1 MNVKL
6 SLSIMRASDDLSRA
20 VKEAVSDY
28 VELRGLNG
36 LCPDVR
42 KWSSPPAPAAFLDA
56 GLPKTG
62 GTGSL
67 PRGLLPSVSS
77 STAVGAPGEFRG
89 YSSEGKNQVKQSG
102 TTSGTS
108 VENVV
113 SFADNGS
120 SHVHRGN
127 RRLSSGSRHGVR
139 KRSSLDSVASSI
151 PQPSWEAEGPDG
163 FISQATSMIG
173 LALFSVHGS
182 SGERGL
188 MASQSTPELG
198 GNSMASLLAGDIT
211 AVDAKQLLRRLR
223 QQTKTSR
230 HRRHGANN
238 STTSTTKPRS
248 GARTSRPSFKRNRG
262 GKGPA
267 QSPPRTGVGLTFPP
281 FSPPDAWDDTGLFTV
296 APRPKTVPSRIPSRI
311 HHDQQH
317 QRPTLASHTLASP
330 VVAGRTSDPP
340 SSAVVVPPGSNGRN
354 VDDSAVVGTMLPREL
369 WQKGQDIGLGRS
381 GSSSDSFGLWP
392 KRRRKVGGGAGD
404 AAVEFLDIREAALV
418 SVAESLARRALPWQ
432 AQLCPRALQDLEIAR
447 VKIFHASEK
456 ERQAVHKA
464 RQDEIFRGQLLGEE
478 RSWELFGR
486 AQGRLFEGSL
496 DKALMRTAR
505 VQRVEGAWK
514 ELRLDDDLSSEIAG
528 YASSHTLRPLRFIN
542 KGLDRYSID
551 VLEQGEADSAWLC
564 RRITQV
570 DVLWDPSACIATKE
584 REEQRANTILEA
596 WRKGHLAAT
605 SQLDASLWL
614 EAVGARALASEE
626 SARWTR
632 GVTEMVDEDGRR
644 AEADRASERRRS
656 SDRYSSMLQKACES
670 DRDERGASQ
679 EAWNLQGWLSV
690 GSHKLV
696 QQTLRA
702 LVRGCSH
709 PYAVRDVLWE
719 ARNAAEFAAAARAA
733 AASQLA
739 EDSRGFCNARR
750 GRKAMVR
757 QHKQDIL
764 LAEERRSSA
773 EDAERSR
780 AGQNT
785 IETFLSSS
793 VTAKRN
799 GIFAQVQEE
808 RASMLAA
815 REAEVERCDL
825 FRNEMMG
832 VQHEVDE
839 EAKRVAAS
847 LREWR
852 EEQEQQIKA
861 EVSFAIS
868 SFAEE
873 KARAADREALL
884 REMLLTERDKEDRL
898 LEAWL
903 LRQEREGC
911 ATVNSQLLEARK
923 QLTEDRER
931 WVNDIVAS
939 MSETAGNDTAFF
951 QSPHAWGRSGTS
963 HDTIASG
970 HTAPERTLVA
980 GGFRHDLRQTMSA
993 DGEPG
998 AGKGHTLTRSESS
1011 GLLAATPV
1019 EVEACRQNS
1028 SLIGDEPE
1036 AASLTAEGE
1045 EQDRSRLIFDAAV
1058 ATKAAATPSHG
1069 VSNDDND
1076 NNGNHDGIP
1085 ILPATVAFENE
1096 TLAARKRSDHLES
1109 LAVLARQGMSAHW
1122 NAFFRDGVE
1131 RTRMASAAGDITA
1144 ERWAQRQRQ
1153 AIEVSRVSWRS
1164 KEWSSGSSTS
1174 DSGVDGGDGH
1184 VSGPEGR
1191 VAEGDGDGCST
1202 GTQDS
1207 TKAEGHQSNE
1217 DGEWSTATGLGED
1230 AAHSPEESQEGGDGG
1245 DPCFIVVRDV
1255 GGSGSNEAISSE
1267 SGTSTPTAAAPA
1279 APAAPAATTDKI
1291 ILFVGRAM
1299 AFHMST
1305 VREGRMDHFHDTNR
1319 RRCSSASLPPQ
1330 QGQPGQSIDID
1341 ALDPDG
1347 VVEQSR
1353 EAGWLEVLEHLAEH
1367 NTVLDLGEV
1376 GATFGV
1382 LPGGVAVLCLAHDCL
1397 VEGTGETQGF
1407 VQMDVLLSATSAF
1420 IALRRSIRATAAATT
1435 TPMTPRCEPITAPV
1449 AGDDGGG
1456 RNTLDSHPAVRGGK
1470 GKAVALGSG
1479 EPLEMQPVP
1488 EIAPSSPPLISGSET
1503 VRSNATA
1510 MTTTPTVMSTTV
1522 AAVAEMEVAVELEV
1536 YGDALS
1542 ADLARVWLHPSSPP
1556 FLGYGRGTV
1565 SDNAAGASQSRSQ
1578 AHGSCSQFQT
1588 WRIRR
1593 EVEKHSAVLS
1603 PQSVC
1608 ALTALLSA
1616 KGKAWADHSTTTN
1629 QNFNNDD
1636 GVCGGRDDYRNGD
1649 GGGSRGEG
1657 SSPVGDP
1664 TAWKLALSRAL
1675 LVVRTASLEHLTL
1688 WADACDPGKVESA
1701 CAADVSRAAM
1711 TPETRRG
1718 PASGMDSGDAEAAAR
1733 VAGDGDEKAVD
1744 GGGGTDAAWAALHRA
1759 SGLGLSPL
1767 MMLATTL
1774 FEDDGSTGAPQLLLG
1789 DRDGAARKT
1798 SANSSGDTHGGG
1810 HGSTEPGSVANL
1822 TTIMSRSVLRLVSRN
1837 SLENV
1842 YRRLSRHNA
1851 SRGEEALSSSP
1862 SAAAT
1867 AGGEGGAEAS
1877 TIQEGLTN
1885 PESNSENRRKLEGS
1899 CGFETENPEVLSDV
1913 PGHPA
1918 IGDLSK
1924 LDSETL
1930 RGGAEGI
1937 VAALDARGTGWLPPA
1952 VLAVALQ
1959 SGEAGFRLE
1968 PGQADVVLR
1977 LSGCWP
1983 ATSCPE
1989 NLRRS
1994 DQQQVPAA
2002 AVREGQDL
2010 EKANEGE
2017 YSYLGYPP
2025 RTQAVR
2031 YRPLLDQLPGLLRL
2045 VQAAHRLG
2053 KAATLPG
2060 AFKSSTMTLGAY
2072 TRLKLRS
2079 SLLEAPRL
2087 ETMQQLA
2094 DHARERTSSE
2104 RNARE
2109 IENAR
2114 RAKVRRT
2121 FTFATKNKVEVAS
2134 GTGTLMVNMERAR
2147 AAATG
2152 ELFAALGLAKEQARQ
2167 RLIDAVEQLSTVMTE
2182 AEEELL
2188 RDESVM

>member
-1 MNVKL
+1 
-6 SLSIMRASDDLSRA
+6 
-20 VKEAVSDY
+20 
-28 VELRGLNG
+28 
-36 LCPDVR
+36 
-42 KWSSPPAPAAFLDA
+42 
-56 GLPKTG
+56 
-62 GTGSL
+62 
-67 PRGLLPSVSS
+67 
-77 STAVGAPGEFRG
+77 
-89 YSSEGKNQVKQSG
+89 
-102 TTSGTS
+102 
-108 VENVV
+108 
-113 SFADNGS
+113 
-120 SHVHRGN
+120 
-127 RRLSSGSRHGVR
+127 
-139 KRSSLDSVASSI
+139 
-151 PQPSWEAEGPDG
+151 
-163 FISQATSMIG
+163 
-173 LALFSVHGS
+173 
-182 SGERGL
+182 
-188 MASQSTPELG
+188 
-198 GNSMASLLAGDIT
+198 
-211 AVDAKQLLRRLR
+211 
-223 QQTKTSR
+223 
-230 HRRHGANN
+230 
-238 STTSTTKPRS
+238 
-248 GARTSRPSFKRNRG
+248 
-262 GKGPA
+262 
-267 QSPPRTGVGLTFPP
+267 
-281 FSPPDAWDDTGLFTV
+281 
-296 APRPKTVPSRIPSRI
+296 
-311 HHDQQH
+311 
-317 QRPTLASHTLASP
+317 
-330 VVAGRTSDPP
+330 
-340 SSAVVVPPGSNGRN
+340 
-354 VDDSAVVGTMLPREL
+354 
-369 WQKGQDIGLGRS
+369 
-381 GSSSDSFGLWP
+381 
-392 KRRRKVGGGAGD
+392 
-404 AAVEFLDIREAALV
+404 
-418 SVAESLARRALPWQ
+418 
-432 AQLCPRALQDLEIAR
+432 
-447 VKIFHASEK
+447 
-456 ERQAVHKA
+456 A

-486 AQGRLFEGSL
+486 AQGSLFESSL
-496 DKALMRTAR
+496 DKIADYAKVRESDHAAYVAAQAQMRTAR
-505 VQRVEGAWK
+505 VQRVEG
-514 ELRLDDDLSSEIAG
+514 LG
-528 YASSHTLRPLRFIN
+528 
-542 KGLDRYSID
+542 RYSID

-564 RRITQV
+564 RRTTQV
-570 DVLWDPSACIATKE
+570 DLLWDASACIATKE
-584 REEQRANTILEA
+584 REEQRANAVLEA

-605 SQLDASLWL
+605 SQLDASVWL

-626 SARWTR
+626 SARWKR
-632 GVTEMVDEDGRR
+632 GVTEMVEEDGRR
-644 AEADRASERRRS
+644 AEADRASERGRS
-656 SDRYSSMLQKACES
+656 SDRYSNMLQRACES
-670 DRDERGASQ
+670 DRDERGASR

-739 EDSRGFCNARR
+739 DDSRGFCDARR

-773 EDAERSR
+773 EDAERGR
-780 AGQNT
+780 AGQDT

-793 VTAKRN
+793 VTANRN

-808 RASMLAA
+808 RTSMLAA

-825 FRNEMMG
+825 FRKEMLG

-861 EVSFAIS
+861 EVSFAAS
-868 SFAEE
+868 CLAEE

-911 ATVNSQLLEARK
+911 ATVNSQLLEARR

-939 MSETAGNDTAFF
+939 MSETAGNDAAFF
-951 QSPHAWGRSGTS
+951 RSLHAWGRNGASC
-963 HDTIASG
+963 DTTASG
-970 HTAPERTLVA
+970 RTAPERTFF
-980 GGFRHDLRQTMSA
+980 GGGLRHDSRQTLSA
-993 DGEPG
+993 TGEPG
-998 AGKGHTLTRSESS
+998 AGKGHTPAISESS
-1011 GLLAATPV
+1011 GLLSSTTV
-1019 EVEACRQNS
+1019 EVQACHQDS

-1045 EQDRSRLIFDAAV
+1045 EQDRSRLECDAAV
-1058 ATKAAATPSHG
+1058 ATTAADTPSHG
-1069 VSNDDND
+1069 VSNEDND
-1076 NNGNHDGIP
+1076 NNGNHDHIP
-1085 ILPATVAFENE
+1085 ILQATVAIEKE

-1109 LAVLARQGMSAHW
+1109 LAALARQGMSAHW
-1122 NAFFRDGVE
+1122 KAFFRDGVE
-1131 RTRMASAAGDITA
+1131 RTRMAAAAGDITA

-1153 AIEVSRVSWRS
+1153 AIEVSRASWRRR
-1164 KEWSSGSSTS
+1164 EWPSGSSTG

-1191 VAEGDGDGCST
+1191 VAEDDGGGCST

-1207 TKAEGHQSNE
+1207 TTVEGHQPNK
-1217 DGEWSTATGLGED
+1217 DGERSTATGLGED
-1230 AAHSPEESQEGGDGG
+1230 AAQSPKEGHEGGDGG
-1245 DPCFIVVRDV
+1245 NPCVIVVRDV
-1255 GGSGSNEAISSE
+1255 GASGSINEEAISSA

-1291 ILFVGRAM
+1291 VVFVGRAM

-1305 VREGRMDHFHDTNR
+1305 VKEYRMDHFHDTNR
-1319 RRCSSASLPPQ
+1319 RRCSSVSLPPQ
-1330 QGQPGQSIDID
+1330 QGQPGQRPSCAVSSIDID

-1353 EAGWLEVLEHLAEH
+1353 EARWLKALEHLAEH

-1382 LPGGVAVLCLAHDCL
+1382 LPGGAAVLCLAHDCL
-1397 VEGTGETQGF
+1397 VESPGETEGF
-1407 VQMDVLLSATSAF
+1407 VRMDVLLSATSAF
-1420 IALRRSIRATAAATT
+1420 IALRRSIRATAAATK
-1435 TPMTPRCEPITAPV
+1435 TPMTPRCEPNAAPV

-1456 RNTLDSHPAVRGGK
+1456 GNTLDTDPAVRGSE
-1470 GKAVALGSG
+1470 GKAVAVDSG
-1479 EPLEMQPVP
+1479 EPLEMQSVP
-1488 EIAPSSPPLISGSET
+1488 DIAPPSPPEISGSET
-1503 VRSNATA
+1503 VTNNATA
-1510 MTTTPTVMSTTV
+1510 MTTTPTMMSTAV
-1522 AAVAEMEVAVELEV
+1522 AAIAETEVAAELDV

-1556 FLGYGRGTV
+1556 FLCDGGGTM
-1565 SDNAAGASQSRSQ
+1565 SDNAAGASQPRSQ
-1578 AHGSCSQFQT
+1578 AHGPCSQLHT

-1603 PQSVC
+1603 PHSVC

-1616 KGKAWADHSTTTN
+1616 KGKAWADHSTTIN
-1629 QNFNNDD
+1629 QKLNNDD
-1636 GVCGGRDDYRNGD
+1636 GVCGGRDDHRNGD
-1649 GGGSRGEG
+1649 GGGPRGED

-1675 LVVRTASLEHLTL
+1675 LVVRTASLEHLAL

-1701 CAADVSRAAM
+1701 CSADVSRAVM
-1711 TPETRRG
+1711 TPETRGG
-1718 PASGMDSGDAEAAAR
+1718 PAPGMDSGDAETPTRA
-1733 VAGDGDEKAVD
+1733 AGDGDEKAVD
-1744 GGGGTDAAWAALHRA
+1744 GGGGADAAWAALHRA

-1774 FEDDGSTGAPQLLLG
+1774 FEDDGSTGAPQLFLG

-1798 SANSSGDTHGGG
+1798 NAESSGDAHGGG

-1822 TTIMSRSVLRLVSRN
+1822 TTIMSRSVLRLLSRN
-1837 SLENV
+1837 SLDNV
-1842 YRRLSRHNA
+1842 YRCLSRHNA
-1851 SRGEEALSSSP
+1851 SRGEDALSSSS
-1862 SAAAT
+1862 SAAATAAT

-1877 TIQEGLTN
+1877 TTQKGPTN
-1885 PESNSENRRKLEGS
+1885 PENNSQYQRKLESS
-1899 CGFETENPEVLSDV
+1899 CGLQTEENPEVLSNV

-1977 LSGCWP
+1977 LSGCWR

-1989 NLRRS
+1989 DLRRS

-2002 AVREGQDL
+2002 LVREEQDL
-2010 EKANEGE
+2010 EKANGGE
-2017 YSYLGYPP
+2017 YSYLGYPL
-2025 RTQAVR
+2025 RTKTVR

-2053 KAATLPG
+2053 KAATLPA
-2060 AFKSSTMTLGAY
+2060 AFKSSTMTLGGARAMTIGALERNRPTRFRSSIERSGTALLTALEAACQRMAY
-2072 TRLKLRS
+2072 TRLTLRS

-2094 DHARERTSSE
+2094 DHAREHTSRE

-2114 RAKVRRT
+2114 RAEVRRT
-2121 FTFATKNKVEVAS
+2121 FTSATKNKVEVAN
-2134 GTGTLMVNMERAR
+2134 GTGTLMVHMERAR

-2152 ELFAALGLAKEQARQ
+2152 ELFAALGLATEQARIARK
-2167 RLIDAVEQLSTVMTE
+2167 RLIDAVEQLNTVMTE

-2188 RDESVM
+2188 RDESFMKEEDRKALEERDQKPEWWGESLTKEVEESYRQEAMAAQEVTENILEEASAMDETLAATWEDDAQSCKARGVAFAETGQRLETVMTEFEERRVASREVICATNRDANGTSPSSSSLSSSTSSLQFQSEKKEQADFAESVQLRHRGINLCRENLAWLGDATHHLEAECVDLCEHAAALPDRMEKRLSSVRLITDISG